1 MDDERI
7 INARK
12 KYSQLI
18 NKSKQQAKKKECLW
32 CGKQITR
39 FCNSHSVPQCVLR
52 NIDEAGK
59 LDYFNSIVNLP
70 LVNKDKGIAEAGTFK
85 LVCPECDSRIFQD

>member
-32 CGKQITR
+32 CGKQR
-39 FCNSHSVPQCVLR
+39 
-52 NIDEAGK
+52 DG
-59 LDYFNSIVNLP
+59 
-70 LVNKDKGIAEAGTFK
+70 
-85 LVCPECDSRIFQD
+85 